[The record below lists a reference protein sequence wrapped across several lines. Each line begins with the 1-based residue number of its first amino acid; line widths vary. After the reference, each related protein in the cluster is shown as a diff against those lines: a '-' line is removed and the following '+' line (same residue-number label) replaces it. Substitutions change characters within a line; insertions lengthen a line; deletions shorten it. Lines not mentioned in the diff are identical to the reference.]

1 MEITIDNYFEKRYSL
16 FKWRSETSYANK
28 FIMAFFMACIT
39 GLMAQII
46 IPLPWT
52 PIPITAQTLAVLLA
66 GILLGRYW
74 GGLSMIIYLAIGL
87 VGVPWFAG
95 NTGGIAT
102 IIGANG
108 GFLIGFVLAALFIGH
123 FADKYVNARSFT
135 PMLTILMFA
144 SFFLIYVP
152 GLIQL
157 NAWLYLVNGSVPG
170 IWSLLAMGLFP
181 FIIGDIIKIGGAA
194 AISKAIMPK
203 EPFNDGENSVL

>member
-1 MEITIDNYFEKRYSL
+1 MEITIDNYFEKRHSL

-28 FIMAFFMACIT
+28 LVMAFFMACIT

-52 PIPITAQTLAVLLA
+52 PVPITAQTLAVLLA

-95 NTGGIAT
+95 STGGFET
-102 IIGANG
+102 IIGATG
-108 GFLIGFVLAALFIGH
+108 GFLIGFVLAALFIGY
-123 FADKYVNARSFT
+123 FADKYVNVRSFT
-135 PMLTILMFA
+135 PMLAILMFA

-157 NAWLYLVNGSVPG
+157 SAMDVFSKRYCTGTLEFISNG
-170 IWSLLAMGLFP
+170 
-181 FIIGDIIKIGGAA
+181 IITFHRWGYY
-194 AISKAIMPK
+194 
-203 EPFNDGENSVL
+203 